1 MALPRSPGWAES
13 RCVIPSIVG
22 SNEELSYR
30 SDIGD
35 RIKITPLT
43 LNGHSYLVG
52 EAAKRFSRHRYRIF
66 DSTWAESPYYL
77 LLFVSALMIMKIEK
91 SVDEP
96 SAVVTGLPVSHY
108 TQAKVNQIQDLL
120 GQAHTVH
127 TLSGET
133 SVKVERVKVIPQPF
147 GSYFD
152 LLLNDEGKLKD
163 PEKIRERVGIIDIG
177 FQTTDL
183 AMATPQFVESSS
195 GSLEVGVRSVADQL
209 SRDLARNYS
218 ITLDTTEAEEVLR
231 HKSVRIFGEN
241 IDLSEMIAERT
252 REVAELILS
261 YAHSLWG
268 RGEKLNRLILTG
280 GGANILQ
287 ILFQRV
293 SQSPHS
299 WGAVALECQRL
310 LKASPENQV
319 VMPRRRITLTLNNEV
334 PGDKAIL
341 DFISGLPTR
350 TRSEIIKEILL
361 DALERKDGR
370 REPDFTTNL
379 GYVSGPDVIDP
390 EEIIEKL
397 F

>member
-1 MALPRSPGWAES
+1 MKLYGIDIGYGFTKVAGVDRIPR
-13 RCVIPSIVG
+13 VIPSIVG
-22 SNEELSYR
+22 SNEEISYR

-35 RIKITPLT
+35 RMKIAPLT

-77 LLFVSALMIMKIEK
+77 LLFVSALMMMKIDK
-91 SVDEP
+91 SADEP
-96 SAVVTGLPVSHY
+96 AAVVTGLPVSHY
-108 TQAKVNQIQDLL
+108 TQERVKQLQDLL
-120 GQAHTVH
+120 GQAHSVQ
-127 TLSGET
+127 TLSGEN

-183 AMATPQFVESSS
+183 AMATPQFVEASS

-231 HKSVRIFGEN
+231 LKSVKIFGEN
-241 IDLSEMIAERT
+241 IDLSEMIEIRT
-252 REVAELILS
+252 REVAEVILS

-268 RGEKLNRLILTG
+268 RGERLDRLILSG
-280 GGANILQ
+280 GGANIFRSYFSGYRNLH
-287 ILFQRV
+287 IPGEPSLSNVR
-293 SQSPHS
+293 
-299 WGAVALECQRL
+299 GY
-310 LKASPENQV
+310 LKLA
-319 VMPRRRITLTLNNEV
+319 
-334 PGDKAIL
+334 
-341 DFISGLPTR
+341 
-350 TRSEIIKEILL
+350 
-361 DALERKDGR
+361 RK
-370 REPDFTTNL
+370 T
-379 GYVSGPDVIDP
+379 
-390 EEIIEKL
+390 KW
-397 F
+397 